1 MQRLSYSVS
10 VLLSIVALVLL
21 AVNLSLVSG
30 NRAKQNDINQRQ
42 GSIASAQ
49 PIIQVHRAV
58 VGMMAEAAIRSSD
71 SQMRSLLSAEG
82 ISIQP
87 NNNKAPAAKPEGKKE

>member
-1 MQRLSYSVS
+1 M
-10 VLLSIVALVLL
+10 LLSIVALVLL
-21 AVNLSLVSG
+21 VINLSLVTA

-42 GSIASAQ
+42 GSIAAAQ

-71 SQMRSLLSAEG
+71 SQMRSLLTAEG

-87 NNNKAPAAKPEGKKE
+87 NNKNPAAKPEGKKE